1 MLHWRLINRP
11 RHPLM
16 RLALALIGAAL
27 LAGVLVLGFFAIVAF
42 AVIGSIVAVIRAMS
56 RPHAAAAPSQ
66 TDTGPRVIEG
76 EYAVIHDGRA
86 VRH

>member
-16 RLALALIGAAL
+16 RLALALLGAAL
-27 LAGVLVLGFFAIVAF
+27 LGGVLVLGFFAIMAF
-42 AVIGSIVAVIRAMS
+42 AVIGGIVAVVRAVS
-56 RPHAAAAPSQ
+56 RSRSQTSQAPS
-66 TDTGPRVIEG
+66 DTSARVIEG
-76 EYAVIHDGRA
+76 EFAVIHDTRV